1 MLVSL
6 AAFKNEIKALPFTGV
21 ADGDIRIVFTDCNK
35 CVGYD
40 TAKTNTKANA
50 FASINEC
57 HVNRVEFS
65 LAETTNNGIAVNT
78 RWSSTINALEH
89 RMVFALRDS
98 QGRVSGFPNLPFKN
112 LLETCEKVLTPYP
125 L

>member
-6 AAFKNEIKALPFTGV
+6 AAFKNEIKALPAFTGV

-50 FASINEC
+50 FAKLSATSAANPYAI
-57 HVNRVEFS
+57 RLS
-65 LAETTNNGIAVNT
+65 TALAA
-78 RWSSTINALEH
+78 TIIILSFTFTQEH
-89 RMVFALRDS
+89 YPCPCVL
-98 QGRVSGFPNLPFKN
+98 RVSRSSPKQYRSLRKKNSSQVFPIIF
-112 LLETCEKVLTPYP
+112 EW
-125 L
+125 